1 VDALT
6 TAGLET
12 GATFLSLQNHAVAE
26 LGPTPST
33 RRLKGSR
40 RISLPLVGDVLL
52 TGIVPPI
59 LISKCDAFGDRC
71 GHRDDYKKRQ
81 NKLVTSNT
89 DPQ

>member
-1 VDALT
+1 MGALT
-6 TAGLET
+6 TAGPET
-12 GATFLSLQNHAVAE
+12 GATILSLQNHAVTV
-26 LGPTPST
+26 LWPTPST
-33 RRLKGSR
+33 WRPLRSR

-71 GHRDDYKKRQ
+71 GHGDDYKKRQ